1 MPTYTVSK
9 EAIEDL
15 QNIWDFIS
23 ADSEDAAD
31 RVLNE
36 LFETFQQLA
45 EMPGMGH
52 TRRDLTRRDVR
63 FWPVRS
69 YLIVYRDRP
78 LPLQIVAVLHGAQDV
93 PSIIGE

>member
-1 MPTYTVSK
+1 MPTYTVSE
-9 EAIEDL
+9 EAIDDL

-23 ADSEDAAD
+23 ADNEIAAD

-36 LFETFQQLA
+36 LFEAFQQLA

-63 FWPVRS
+63 FWPLRS

-93 PSIIGE
+93 PSIIEE